1 MDFNL
6 AFGAEKSQVEIR
18 GSGRPSDLGTP
29 DAFGVLDNNIC
40 ALEIRRKKSQVDIR
54 GSGGSPAVLLWAQIC
69 ELGAK
74 LAPLKSVDV
83 ALNNLPYYH
92 SVLTRKVAPKSS
104 PNRSRNRPKLPETPG
119 ASIPCM
125 STSELKRS
133 RFICGS
139 AAMSCSFWQGSV
151 MRSA

>member
-1 MDFNL
+1 MDFKRAN
-6 AFGAEKSQVEIR
+6 GADISPLEIR

-29 DAFGVLDNNIC
+29 FTIGALDNHITL
-40 ALEIRRKKSQVDIR
+40 LEIRSNITLLEIR

-83 ALNNLPYYH
+83 ALNNWPYYH

-119 ASIPCM
+119 ASISFRGLAPDIV
-125 STSELKRS
+125 LLPG
-133 RFICGS
+133 FISPKLRPRAFGD
-139 AAMSCSFWQGSV
+139 
-151 MRSA
+151 